1 MIFDHPLLRRLS
13 LAPQPA
19 HSARRL
25 GLAKLV
31 KLSLTT
37 LSTLATLAIHTTG
50 SSASARVCTEAHAH
64 VTATVGQ
71 VLLEP
76 TRCFVMLAP
85 NSLIRYVPDPV
96 CPLDADSIMH
106 GEILVALENGVCPYR
121 PGDVF
126 QRRVTLN
133 AQGFLIAN

>member
-1 MIFDHPLLRRLS
+1 M
-13 LAPQPA
+13 PA
-19 HSARRL
+19 HRARRL
-25 GLAKLV
+25 GIAEFVL
-31 KLSLTT
+31 LTFT
-37 LSTLATLAIHTTG
+37 ALGIHTSFAT
-50 SSASARVCTEAHAH
+50 SASARVCTEAHAH

>member
-1 MIFDHPLLRRLS
+1 MIFDQPLLRRLS
-13 LAPQPA
+13 SKLKPA
-19 HSARRL
+19 HRAHRL
-25 GLAKLV
+25 GIAQFAL
-31 KLSLTT
+31 LSFTALG
-37 LSTLATLAIHTTG
+37 IHTLFAT
-50 SSASARVCTEAHAH
+50 SASARVCTEAHAH